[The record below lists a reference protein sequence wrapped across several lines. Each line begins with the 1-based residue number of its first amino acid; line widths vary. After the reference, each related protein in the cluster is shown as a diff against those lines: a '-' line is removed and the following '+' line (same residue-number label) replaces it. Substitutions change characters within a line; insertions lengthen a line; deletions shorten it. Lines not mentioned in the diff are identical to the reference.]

1 MRTIASRFKKFN
13 SGLAVIG
20 SKRDGQW
27 RWTSQNDMH
36 NYISG
41 AIETLKYKG
50 VKSGDRVLY
59 KGSNSLEWVSWNIAT
74 NAMGAIWVPMY
85 KEQTLKQINH
95 IKEDCSP
102 KLFISDENT
111 VDSIDNKIKPY
122 DKDYSIN
129 TNDWDI
135 STIIYTSGTSGPPKG
150 VTLTNANILANIEGI
165 QKRFIDDSGKRM
177 TSLNILPWAHIF
189 GLTTEL
195 YYNILNNNCIAI
207 AEDKTKF
214 VKNLREINPNYIY
227 VVPRVLKLIKD
238 KCKHLE
244 KLPFS
249 DIIIPKALSYIF
261 GENIHTIFVGGSKL
275 DINTALFFE
284 KHGFNP
290 CEGYGTTETSP
301 VVAVNHRKFPR
312 DINSVGKLLDNVE
325 VITENDEILV
335 SGPSVMSGYWNNKDA
350 TEKSIIIKDGRK
362 WYKTGDS
369 GFLSNDRFL
378 YFKGRESDNYKM
390 SNGKFVDVHEVET
403 EVKKHI
409 EGHFIVWGDNM
420 DYNLLISDIEVPY
433 ETLCSINENL
443 ESHMKLSKSL
453 TVSTKFFEESM
464 TNKLSIKRK
473 EFINN
478 IRHLLITI

>member
-1 MRTIASRFKKFN
+1 M
-13 SGLAVIG
+13 
-20 SKRDGQW
+20 
-27 RWTSQNDMH
+27 
-36 NYISG
+36 
-41 AIETLKYKG
+41 
-50 VKSGDRVLY
+50 
-59 KGSNSLEWVSWNIAT
+59 
-74 NAMGAIWVPMY
+74 
-85 KEQTLKQINH
+85 
-95 IKEDCSP
+95 
-102 KLFISDENT
+102 
-111 VDSIDNKIKPY
+111 
-122 DKDYSIN
+122 
-129 TNDWDI
+129 
-135 STIIYTSGTSGPPKG
+135 
-150 VTLTNANILANIEGI
+150 
-165 QKRFIDDSGKRM
+165 
-177 TSLNILPWAHIF
+177 
-189 GLTTEL
+189 
-195 YYNILNNNCIAI
+195 
-207 AEDKTKF
+207 
-214 VKNLREINPNYIY
+214 
-227 VVPRVLKLIKD
+227 
-238 KCKHLE
+238 
-244 KLPFS
+244 
-249 DIIIPKALSYIF
+249 
-261 GENIHTIFVGGSKL
+261 
-275 DINTALFFE
+275 
-284 KHGFNP
+284 
-290 CEGYGTTETSP
+290 
-301 VVAVNHRKFPR
+301 AVNHRKFPR

-420 DYNLLISDIEVPY
+420 DYNLLISDIESSY